1 MEKSLVSVVTP
12 CYNTGSYI
20 GRLLESVLQQTYPNI
35 EMFVIDDGSSDNS
48 VDVVESYKQKFQDRG
63 YSLTLVSQKNSG
75 QSVAIRE
82 GMKLIRGKYFVWPD
96 SDDYYAS
103 PNAIARMVEAFIQ
116 LGDEYG
122 LVRTQENLLEDETFK
137 IIGCNGANVK
147 ANYDKI
153 QLFEDCLFCQHSFYF
168 CPGAYM
174 ADFEKLKISTSLD
187 IYTDKNAGQNWQLML
202 PLLYNYKCFTIQ
214 EPLYNVVVRLASHS
228 RGQYN
233 GYEKTKIKLNSYEQ
247 TIHETL
253 KRIKGISSLD
263 KKRYSKEIR
272 KKYCKERILLSFN
285 NRDRKDFQRYY
296 DEGVEL
302 GCIRMKENLMRL
314 FFNYPFVL
322 KGLFFLKRII
332 NR

>member
-35 EMFVIDDGSSDNS
+35 EMFVIDDGSTDNS

-96 SDDYYAS
+96 SDDYYAT
-103 PNAIARMVEAFIQ
+103 PDAIERMVEAFTQ

-122 LVRTQENLLEDETFK
+122 LVRLQANLLEEQSLK
-137 IIGCNGANVK
+137 IIGKLGANVRD
-147 ANYDKI
+147 NYSKI
-153 QLFEDCLFCQHSFYF
+153 QLFEDCLYSQNAFYV
-168 CPGAYM
+168 CSGAYM
-174 ADFEKLKISTSLD
+174 ADFDKLKLTTTLD

-202 PLLYNYKCFTIQ
+202 PLLYNYKCATIQ
-214 EPLYNVVVRLASHS
+214 ETLYNVVVRLSSHS
-228 RGQYN
+228 RGKYDN
-233 GYEKTKIKLNSYEQ
+233 FEKIMLKLESYEL

-253 KRIKGISSLD
+253 NRIIGLPFSEKNI
-263 KKRYSKEIR
+263 YSEEIR
-272 KKYCKERILLSFN
+272 KKFCKERILRAFEYN
-285 NRDRKDFQRYY
+285 NKDGFQKNYKIAQNLKC
-296 DEGVEL
+296 L
-302 GCIRMKENLMRL
+302 GKKEKIMRL
-314 FFNYPFVL
+314 FFNFPIVV
-322 KGLFFLKRII
+322 KGVFYIKR
-332 NR
+332 NFCK